1 MKTKDNA
8 PKLGFPKYNRNE
20 IVRFYHNGT
29 AYEGKI
35 LVVNG
40 LGIFGMTDQPYY
52 DIVVEG
58 DEPMLYKNIPE
69 SSIGKSAL

>member
-8 PKLGFPKYNRNE
+8 PKLGFPKYSRNE
-20 IVRFYHNGT
+20 IVRFYHNDT
-29 AYEGKI
+29 AYEGKV
-35 LVVNG
+35 LVVNSR
-40 LGIFGMTDQPYY
+40 GIFGMTNQPYY